1 MDRNYTSTNADALSK
16 DIQGNN
22 KNSKIVDIL
31 SPPRD
36 LETLP
41 LKERERERET
51 KREREMKCMREHPNI
66 FIVGGWWK
74 RVFNG
79 INYITERRHILLS
92 EFVDGM
98 A

>member
-1 MDRNYTSTNADALSK
+1 MDKNYTSTNADALSK

-22 KNSKIVDIL
+22 KNSKIADIL

-41 LKERERERET
+41 LRKRERERERET
-51 KREREMKCMREHPNI
+51 KCMREHPNI

-79 INYITERRHILLS
+79 INYVTERRHIPLS

>member
-1 MDRNYTSTNADALSK
+1 MYRNYTSTNADALSK

-22 KNSKIVDIL
+22 KNLKIADIL

-41 LKERERERET
+41 LRKRERERERET
-51 KREREMKCMREHPNI
+51 KCMREHPNI
-66 FIVGGWWK
+66 FIVGGLWK

-79 INYITERRHILLS
+79 INYVTERRHIPLN
-92 EFVDGM
+92 EFMDGM

>member
-1 MDRNYTSTNADALSK
+1 MYRNYTSTNADALSK

-22 KNSKIVDIL
+22 KNSKIADIL
-31 SPPRD
+31 SPPR
-36 LETLP
+36 P
-41 LKERERERET
+41 RNFAFERERET
-51 KREREMKCMREHPNI
+51 KCMREHPNI
-66 FIVGGWWK
+66 FIVGGLWK

-79 INYITERRHILLS
+79 INYITERRHIPLN